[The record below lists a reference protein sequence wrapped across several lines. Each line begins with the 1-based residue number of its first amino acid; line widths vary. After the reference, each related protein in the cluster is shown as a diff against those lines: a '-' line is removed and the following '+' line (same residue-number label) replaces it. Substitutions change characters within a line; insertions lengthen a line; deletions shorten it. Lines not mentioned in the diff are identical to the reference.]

1 MRVRKND
8 QVLVIAGNYK
18 GKKGKVLKVF
28 PEKSQVIIE
37 GVRFIKK
44 ATRASQQ
51 NPQGGMVEKEAP
63 IHVSN
68 VMVIC
73 PKCNTPAR
81 MGSRQVFDEAKSRKG
96 HVRVCKNCNEMLVTQ
111 N

>member
-8 QVLVIAGNYK
+8 QVLVVAGNDK

-37 GVRFIKK
+37 GIHFIKK
-44 ATRASQQ
+44 ATRPSQK
-51 NPQGGMVEKEAP
+51 NAQGGLIEKEAP

-81 MGSRQVFDEAKSRKG
+81 MGSKLVLDEAKGRKS
-96 HVRVCKNCNEMLVTQ
+96 HVRVCKNCNEMLVVAS
-111 N
+111 